1 VRLTARIDCQALVAP
16 PRKHQR
22 AVWGLLSEG
31 NPPAHAAFAT
41 LLRASLTRLPAADG
55 PSVSDSGDVD
65 VNLGRASGD
74 KDAAPA
80 EDAAED
86 ADKSDSDDNDDDDD
100 DNDGGLLRGRTAA
113 KGTGGVKNEAQP
125 VKKYHWHKD
134 PLFCDLDCR
143 ATQMVRPVPLCFPPT
158 ALAVVTPF

>member
-1 VRLTARIDCQALVAP
+1 M
-16 PRKHQR
+16 
-22 AVWGLLSEG
+22 
-31 NPPAHAAFAT
+31 
-41 LLRASLTRLPAADG
+41 
-55 PSVSDSGDVD
+55 D
-65 VNLGRASGD
+65 VNLGRAPGD

-86 ADKSDSDDNDDDDD
+86 ADKSDSDDNDNDDDDD
-100 DNDGGLLRGRTAA
+100 DNDGGLLRGRIAA

-143 ATQMVRPVPLCFPPT
+143 ATQMVRPIPLCFPPT
-158 ALAVVTPF
+158 ALAVVTPL